1 MEAFAQFSQVALLH
15 QKRLRH
21 KYDKHQFFLDSFLM
35 QGIVECQPV
44 RI

>member
-1 MEAFAQFSQVALLH
+1 MGVFAQFSQVVLLH

-21 KYDKHQFFLDSFLM
+21 KYDKHQYFLDGFLM
-35 QGIVECQPV
+35 QEIVECQPV